1 MWKYAIVVFLLA
13 VVAGLGVTW
22 TLGRIASSDAS
33 DRFAAL
39 ERAALPTGAT
49 FELALLEGMPEIA
62 HRYFMHA
69 IAPGTPL
76 RTVVRLRM
84 EGTFLLGDKARSQ
97 PYSMSASQILAP
109 PDRFVWIPTMK
120 SGMLEITGS
129 DGLVANHAWTQFWLN
144 GLIPVVSEKGY
155 ADLTRSA
162 LSRSAMEAVW
172 APASLLPQ
180 YGAVWEQIGPDE
192 ARVTFPTG
200 VEPVELLFDTDGS
213 VRQVSTMRWS
223 NANADRTFKLQPFGG
238 TMEAEGTIDG
248 YTIPVRMK
256 VGNHFGTE
264 DYLPFFQVDALDAE
278 YLPR

>member
-1 MWKYAIVVFLLA
+1 MWKYAIVVVTMA
-13 VVAGLGVTW
+13 AVAGLGIAW
-22 TLGRIASSDAS
+22 TLSRVARQAANE
-33 DRFAAL
+33 RFAAL
-39 ERAALPTGAT
+39 ERTAT
-49 FELALLEGMPEIA
+49 VTTTFDQALLRGMPEVA
-62 HRYFMHA
+62 RRYFTHA

-76 RTVVRLRM
+76 RTVVRLGM
-84 EGTFLLGDKARSQ
+84 EGTFLLGDKTKSQ
-97 PYSMSASQILAP
+97 SYSMSATQVLAP

-120 SGMLEITGS
+120 AGILEITGS
-129 DGLVANHAWTQFWLN
+129 DGLVANEAWTEFWLN

-172 APASLLPQ
+172 VPASLLPHN
-180 YGAVWEQIGPDE
+180 GAVWEQIGPDE

-200 VEPVELLFDTDGS
+200 VEPVELLLDKDGS

-223 NANADRTFKLQPFGG
+223 NANAERIFKLQPFGG
-238 TMEAEGTIDG
+238 TMEAEGTFDG
-248 YTIPVRMK
+248 YTVPVRMK

-264 DYLPFFQVDALDAE
+264 DYLPFFQVDTVEAE

>member
-1 MWKYAIVVFLLA
+1 
-13 VVAGLGVTW
+13 
-22 TLGRIASSDAS
+22 
-33 DRFAAL
+33 
-39 ERAALPTGAT
+39 
-49 FELALLEGMPEIA
+49 MPEVA
-62 HRYFMHA
+62 RRYFTHA

-76 RTVVRLRM
+76 RTVVRLGM
-84 EGTFLLGDKARSQ
+84 EGTFLLGDKTKSQ
-97 PYSMSASQILAP
+97 SYSMSATQVLAP

-120 SGMLEITGS
+120 AGILEITGS
-129 DGLVANHAWTQFWLN
+129 DGLVANEAWTEFWLN

-172 APASLLPQ
+172 VPASLLPHN
-180 YGAVWEQIGPDE
+180 GAVWEQIGPDE

-200 VEPVELLFDTDGS
+200 VEPVELLLDKDGS

-223 NANADRTFKLQPFGG
+223 NANAERIFKLQPFGG
-238 TMEAEGTIDG
+238 TMEAEGTFDG
-248 YTIPVRMK
+248 YTVPVRMK

-264 DYLPFFQVDALDAE
+264 DYLPFFQVDTVEAE